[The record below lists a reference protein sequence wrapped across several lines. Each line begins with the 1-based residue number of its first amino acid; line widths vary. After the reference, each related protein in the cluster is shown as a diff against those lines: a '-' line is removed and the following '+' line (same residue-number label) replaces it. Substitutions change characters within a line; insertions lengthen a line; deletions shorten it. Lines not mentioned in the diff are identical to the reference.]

1 MDSIRFMGILLLLYY
16 FQIHLHHL
24 LAHFHL
30 EIVLCSG
37 YTAFSAGKI
46 RHADGNL
53 LLICLLFC
61 HIHHA

>member
-30 EIVLCSG
+30 EIVLC
-37 YTAFSAGKI
+37 
-46 RHADGNL
+46 GNIPLFL
-53 LLICLLFC
+53 LVRFATQMEISC
-61 HIHHA
+61 